1 MIFKIGKKKK
11 KKKKKKILIIKV
23 LKINGSL
30 EVARSGLWAPVEAK
44 YLSSYVVHPSSTQ
57 INLLEKC
64 VCALR
69 NIFLHRSNVF
79 VH

>member
-30 EVARSGLWAPVEAK
+30 EVARSGL
-44 YLSSYVVHPSSTQ
+44 
-57 INLLEKC
+57 
-64 VCALR
+64 
-69 NIFLHRSNVF
+69 
-79 VH
+79 